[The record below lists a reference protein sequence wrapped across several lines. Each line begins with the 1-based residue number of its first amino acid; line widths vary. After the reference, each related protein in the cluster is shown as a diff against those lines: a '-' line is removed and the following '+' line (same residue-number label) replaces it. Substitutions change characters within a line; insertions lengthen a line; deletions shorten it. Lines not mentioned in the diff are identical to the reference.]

1 MTIMDNA
8 LKTWI
13 DLVSTQDIEGVVGLY
28 AEDGLLLGTFS
39 DEIRIGKDKI
49 REYFEFF
56 LAKKPKALVV
66 ESKTHVI
73 DDNALTINGFY
84 DFEVGS
90 DNGERELAHARFTFV
105 FQKQGHDFKILSHHS
120 SVMP

>member
-1 MTIMDNA
+1 MNNA

-13 DLVSTQDIEGVVGLY
+13 DLVSIQDIEGVVGFY

-39 DEIRIGKDKI
+39 DEVRVGKEKI

-56 LAKKPKALVV
+56 LAKHPKASII
-66 ESKTHVI
+66 ESKVHVI
-73 DDNALTINGFY
+73 SDNSFTVSGFY
-84 DFEVGS
+84 DFEVDDS
-90 DNGERELAHARFTFV
+90 DGGRELAHARFTFV
-105 FQKQGHDFKILSHHS
+105 FEKQNDVFKILSHHS